1 MKVTF
6 QGNPLTLE
14 GTQVKVGDTAPDFTV
29 VDNDLNPFKLSD
41 TKGKRV
47 FLTVPS
53 LDTPVCD
60 TEVRRFNQE
69 AAKLGDV
76 TIYTISMDLPFAQ
89 GRWCGGAEIDKVKTV
104 SDYKDREFGKN
115 YGVYIKELGLL
126 SRAVFVIDE
135 NNKIVYVEYLNEVT
149 EEPDYDKALDLF
161 KRMQYFMETPGILP
175 PKYLDTLPMKG
186 HSITMILI
194 NVASRI
200 RQAIQD
206 ESFNGQIDA
215 SIAQLRKDFMHPE
228 FKALLET
235 VGPHG
240 EFIDSNM
247 GRTINPG
254 HCIETAW
261 FLLEEAKYRNWDK
274 DITELALTILDWS
287 WEWGWDKEFGGIIN
301 FKDCKNLPP
310 QDYSQDMK
318 FWWPQTEAI
327 IATLYAYLATGN
339 EKYLDMHK
347 QISDWTYTHF
357 PDKECGEWF
366 GYLHRDGTPAQM
378 AKGNLFKGPFHIP
391 RMMIKG
397 YTLCKEILDN
407 KKSHL

>member
-126 SRAVFVIDE
+126 SRAVFVVDE
-135 NNKIVYVEYLNEVT
+135 NNKIVYVEYLNEIT
-149 EEPDYDKALDLF
+149 DEPDYDKALDSY
-161 KRMQYFMETPGILP
+161 Q
-175 PKYLDTLPMKG
+175 KYT
-186 HSITMILI
+186 
-194 NVASRI
+194 
-200 RQAIQD
+200 
-206 ESFNGQIDA
+206 
-215 SIAQLRKDFMHPE
+215 
-228 FKALLET
+228 
-235 VGPHG
+235 
-240 EFIDSNM
+240 
-247 GRTINPG
+247 
-254 HCIETAW
+254 
-261 FLLEEAKYRNWDK
+261 
-274 DITELALTILDWS
+274 
-287 WEWGWDKEFGGIIN
+287 
-301 FKDCKNLPP
+301 
-310 QDYSQDMK
+310 
-318 FWWPQTEAI
+318 
-327 IATLYAYLATGN
+327 YL
-339 EKYLDMHK
+339 
-347 QISDWTYTHF
+347 
-357 PDKECGEWF
+357 
-366 GYLHRDGTPAQM
+366 
-378 AKGNLFKGPFHIP
+378 
-391 RMMIKG
+391 
-397 YTLCKEILDN
+397 
-407 KKSHL
+407 